1 MTKRKVRYLH
11 LPSPLFKLILRL
23 TGNSR
28 WMADGLVA
36 QFSDVVAGHHEINP
50 TFEIKRLTGVAPR
63 SFSDFVRD
71 HRDEFVPNK

>member
-1 MTKRKVRYLH
+1 VRYLD

-36 QFSDVVAGHHEINP
+36 QFSNVVAGHHDIDP
-50 TFEIKRLTGVAPR
+50 TFEIMRLTGVAPR
-63 SFSDFVRD
+63 SFKDFVRD
-71 HRDEFVPNK
+71 HRDEFVPNN